1 MALKTDKVEYF
12 LRSLRI
18 LFAPPTTTELQACF
32 ELCRLGNNIGF
43 WVVWLPTAWSIAM
56 AYRAQPE
63 ISTTTALLR
72 AAIYVPLSFG
82 VKSLIMTIDDLLD
95 HKFDAMVE
103 RTKERAIPRGAI
115 SLSRAWLFF
124 ALQVVV
130 GVSLAL
136 KMLDR
141 TSLYTAMTVWPLYII
156 YPTCKRW
163 TNIAPIPL
171 GLMFSVG
178 IFMGWSDVSV
188 DGSVAWNVLAPV
200 YLAACFWTWSYETV
214 YQHQDKADDVKIGIN
229 SAALL
234 CGQHT
239 VRICI
244 ATAVGFMLTFA
255 YGGMLNG
262 QGILF
267 YVGVAA
273 AGFVLI
279 QGLLRTDVD
288 CPAQC
293 KDFFQTTPLVG
304 QLVLAGCVADA
315 VLHRYL
321 EGHILA

>member
-1 MALKTDKVEYF
+1 MALKTHKLECF
-12 LRSLRI
+12 LQSLKI
-18 LFAPPTTTELQACF
+18 LFAFPTTTELRACY

-56 AYRAQPE
+56 AYKAQPE
-63 ISTTTALLR
+63 LSVTIALLR
-72 AAIYVPLSFG
+72 AALYVPLSFG

-95 HKFDAMVE
+95 YDIDAVVE

-115 SLSRAWLFF
+115 SLNRAWLFF

-130 GVSLAL
+130 GVYLAFRIL
-136 KMLDR
+136 NP

-188 DGSVAWNVLAPV
+188 DGAVPWNILAPV

-214 YQHQDKADDVKIGIN
+214 YQHQDKADDVKIGVN

-239 VRICI
+239 IRICT
-244 ATAVGFMLTFA
+244 ATAVGFMGAFA
-255 YGGMLNG
+255 YGGILNG

-279 QGLLRTDVD
+279 RGLLRTDVD
-288 CPAQC
+288 CPAEC
-293 KDFFQTTPLVG
+293 KEFFLTTPLVG
-304 QLVLAGCVADA
+304 QLVLVGCVADA
-315 VLHRYL
+315 AVHRYL
-321 EGHILA
+321 DART

>member
-1 MALKTDKVEYF
+1 MALKTHKLEDF
-12 LRSLRI
+12 IRSLSI
-18 LFAPPTTTELQACF
+18 LFALPTTTELQACY

-56 AYRAQPE
+56 AFKAQPE
-63 ISTTTALLR
+63 LSVTTALLR
-72 AAIYVPLSFG
+72 AALYVPLSFG

-95 HKFDAMVE
+95 YDIDVMVE

-124 ALQVVV
+124 ATQVVL
-130 GVSLAL
+130 GVYLAFKIL
-136 KMLDR
+136 NP
-141 TSLYTAMTVWPLYII
+141 TSLYTAMAVWPLYII

-188 DGSVAWNVLAPV
+188 DRTVPWTILAPI

-214 YQHQDKADDVKIGIN
+214 YQHQDKADDIRIGVN

-239 VRICI
+239 IRICT
-244 ATAVGFMLTFA
+244 ATAVGFMCAFA

-279 QGLLRTDVD
+279 RGLLRTDVD
-288 CPAQC
+288 CPNEC
-293 KDFFQTTPLVG
+293 KEFFLTTPLVG
-304 QLVLAGCVADA
+304 QLILVGCVADA
-315 VLHRYL
+315 AVHRYL
-321 EGHILA
+321 DAQA